1 MDERELLMNTQFHN
15 LNRLV
20 TTTKSGEW
28 LCLVLELAEGVD
40 LVAILRAYQK
50 VPEDLVKLIILQVRG
65 VGIIDYVVEL
75 YS

>member
-1 MDERELLMNTQFHN
+1 MNERELLMNTKFHN

-20 TTTKSGEW
+20 TTTKSAEW

-40 LVAILRAYQK
+40 LVAILRVYQK

-65 VGIIDYVVEL
+65 AGIIYL
-75 YS
+75 CS